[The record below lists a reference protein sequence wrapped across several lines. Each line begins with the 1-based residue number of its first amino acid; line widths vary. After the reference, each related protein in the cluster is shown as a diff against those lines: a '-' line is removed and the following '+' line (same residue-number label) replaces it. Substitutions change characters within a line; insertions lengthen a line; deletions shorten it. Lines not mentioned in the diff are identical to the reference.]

1 MQFGALVNAATGEP
15 DLSPGV
21 LAVLRGLNLA
31 LPSARVTLDGQPAL
45 LLETSPERILLQV
58 PESLQP
64 GRVLLEVDNGIE
76 KGNPVMVVVD
86 RVSPGLFAAVDSA
99 GEGITA
105 ENPVRAGAAVTL
117 LATGLGARPVNT
129 QSRFPPVLSTLVF
142 VEANGVRLLPER
154 IDRIPDRPGYFA
166 ITMRVPILTAA
177 NAGISVLADGR
188 RSNTL
193 NLPARLGAA
202 AGLGVIH

>member
-1 MQFGALVNAATGEP
+1 
-15 DLSPGV
+15 
-21 LAVLRGLNLA
+21 
-31 LPSARVTLDGQPAL
+31 
-45 LLETSPERILLQV
+45 LLQV

-117 LATGLGARPVNT
+117 LATGLGARPFNT
-129 QSRFPPVLSTLVF
+129 QSLFPPVLSTLVF

-154 IDRIPDRPGYFA
+154 IERIPDRPGYFA
-166 ITMRVPILTAA
+166 ITMRVPILTSA